1 MCFQRRVPAPAEDEA
16 REGLTAFEQL
26 VEDRSLLREE
36 NSDLNPIE
44 PAYPAVPTQNVEE
57 LAVCV
62 AARPS
67 GANPSG
73 DALSTGRKALWCLLS
88 GTLPR
93 P

>member
-1 MCFQRRVPAPAEDEA
+1 M
-16 REGLTAFEQL
+16 
-26 VEDRSLLREE
+26 
-36 NSDLNPIE
+36 PIE

-57 LAVCV
+57 LAICV